1 MSTAGLTVSDRWR
14 KKISQSNMLDDLI
27 SFAEGRLPFEQM
39 PAHRA
44 NVILKLLG
52 KFLPDLQAAQLSIT
66 MKGDNLNR
74 LELEARANILGLD
87 VNNLWNDVNNQ
98 QVIEHEP
105 VVQDD
110 DEQPVSKSESLQD
123 E

>member
-27 SFAEGRLPFEQM
+27 MFAEGRLPFEQM

-52 KFLPDLQAAQLSIT
+52 KFLPDLQAAAIEIRVT
-66 MKGDNLNR
+66 GDNLNR
-74 LELEARANILGLD
+74 LELEARANILG
-87 VNNLWNDVNNQ
+87 VNVDNLWNDVNNQ
-98 QVIEHEP
+98 SVIEHEP
-105 VVQDD
+105 VNQEEPINTEVEDTNTNT
-110 DEQPVSKSESLQD
+110 
-123 E
+123 